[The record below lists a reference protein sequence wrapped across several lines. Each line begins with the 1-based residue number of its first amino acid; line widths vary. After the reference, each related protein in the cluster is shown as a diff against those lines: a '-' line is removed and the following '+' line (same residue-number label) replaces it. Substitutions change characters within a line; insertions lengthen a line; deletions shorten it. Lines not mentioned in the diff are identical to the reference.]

1 MTQDLI
7 IKKITELANRHNSGA
22 LDRFEGLSPDDM
34 HFLLYEPFSA
44 KSPMQIRTDISEA
57 TFSKMPMFLLIEAY
71 LKLIQREKE
80 IKLTPK
86 GALQQKVL
94 VELYDK
100 RFLLDEFIEMGLF
113 KVAKEENWIAMQS
126 GRFAVE
132 QIGLVKKRNGKLSLT
147 KKGEKLLEKNDRIG
161 IFKALL
167 EGFTM
172 KFLWAYNDGYDSEDA
187 VQFGWAFSM

>member
-1 MTQDLI
+1 MTTQDLL
-7 IKKITELANRHNSGA
+7 IKKISELANRHNSGA

-86 GALQQKVL
+86 GALQQKIL

-100 RFLLDEFIEMGLF
+100 RFLLDESIEIGFYKMS
-113 KVAKEENWIAMQS
+113 KEENWIAMRS
-126 GRFAVE
+126 GRLAVD
-132 QIGLVKKRNGKLSLT
+132 IV
-147 KKGEKLLEKNDRIG
+147 
-161 IFKALL
+161 
-167 EGFTM
+167 
-172 KFLWAYNDGYDSEDA
+172 
-187 VQFGWAFSM
+187 